1 MNNNNLRKEKERE
14 FYMQHMDTF
23 KSIGLADPFFTIK
36 TAFFKKGKFGKQ
48 CQFFEW
54 ELKKGEDI
62 YIEFYENVYDST
74 GKNTDIV
81 PGIEDRPLFKLKYN
95 PFYHEEYDVTE
106 TVDADGKVDRKYLVS
121 LGEMVAVLPSG
132 QEISYALFEK
142 RKEEA
147 KLEVPQLQQSLSIF
161 PDFEEEFIKRNKAEK
176 LPGSDFDIDKSVNE
190 SCILANISLKDFA
203 AIMLVKPVSDKEWLN
218 ELIKQT
224 KSEI

>member
-14 FYMQHMDTF
+14 FYMQHMDAF
-23 KSIGLADPFFTIK
+23 KAIGLADPFFTIK

-62 YIEFYENVYDST
+62 YIEFYENVYDGA

-81 PGIEDRPLFKLKYN
+81 PGIEDRQLFKLKYN

-106 TVDADGKVDRKYLVS
+106 TIDADGKVDRKYLVS
-121 LGEMVAVLPSG
+121 LGEMVAILPSG
-132 QEISYALFEK
+132 QEISYALYEK
-142 RKEEA
+142 RKEDA
-147 KLEVPQLQQSLSIF
+147 KLEVPQLQKSLSIF
-161 PDFEEEFIKRNKAEK
+161 PDFEEEFAPKKEVE
-176 LPGSDFDIDKSVNE
+176 PE
-190 SCILANISLKDFA
+190 LANAEIADAPLSEITIRDLA
-203 AIMLVKPVSDKEWLN
+203 AIMLMKPVSARPWLN
-218 ELIKQT
+218 DLISKT

>member
-23 KSIGLADPFFTIK
+23 KAIGLADPFFTIK

-62 YIEFYENVYDST
+62 YIEFYENVYDGA

-81 PGIEDRPLFKLKYN
+81 PGIEDRQLFKLKFN
-95 PFYHEEYDVTE
+95 PFYNEEYDVTE
-106 TVDADGKVDRKYLVS
+106 RVDADGKVDRKYLVS

-132 QEISYALFEK
+132 QEISYSLYEK

-147 KLEVPQLQQSLSIF
+147 KLEVPQLQKSLSLF
-161 PDFEEEFIKRNKAEK
+161 PDFEQEFAPKVEAEIFNEEIADAPLSEITIRD
-176 LPGSDFDIDKSVNE
+176 L
-190 SCILANISLKDFA
+190 A
-203 AIMLVKPVSDKEWLN
+203 AIMLLKPVSARPWLN
-218 ELIKQT
+218 DLIKQT
-224 KSEI
+224 KSDI

>member
-14 FYMQHMDTF
+14 FYMQHMETF
-23 KSIGLADPFFTIK
+23 KAIGLADPFFTIK

-62 YIEFYENVYDST
+62 YIEFYENVYDGS

-81 PGIEDRPLFKLKYN
+81 PGMEGRPLFKLKYN

-121 LGEMVAVLPSG
+121 LSEMVAVLPSG
-132 QEISYALFEK
+132 QEISYSLYEK

-147 KLEVPQLQQSLSIF
+147 KLEVPQLQKSLSIF
-161 PDFEEEFIKRNKAEK
+161 PDFEQEFAPKVEMEISNEEIADAPLSEITIRD
-176 LPGSDFDIDKSVNE
+176 L
-190 SCILANISLKDFA
+190 A
-203 AIMLVKPVSDKEWLN
+203 AIMLLKPVSARPWLN
-218 ELIKQT
+218 DLIKQT

>member
-14 FYMQHMDTF
+14 FYMQHMDAF
-23 KSIGLADPFFTIK
+23 KAIGLADPFFTIK

-62 YIEFYENVYDST
+62 YIEFYENVYDGA

-81 PGIEDRPLFKLKYN
+81 PGIEDRQLFKLKFN
-95 PFYHEEYDVTE
+95 PFYNEEYDVTE

-132 QEISYALFEK
+132 QEISYSLYEK

-147 KLEVPQLQQSLSIF
+147 KLEVPQLQKSLSLF
-161 PDFEEEFIKRNKAEK
+161 PDFEQEFAPKVEEEIF
-176 LPGSDFDIDKSVNE
+176 NE
-190 SCILANISLKDFA
+190 EIADVPLSEITIRDLA
-203 AIMLVKPVSDKEWLN
+203 AIMLLKPVSARPWLN
-218 ELIKQT
+218 DLIKQT
-224 KSEI
+224 KSDI

>member
-23 KSIGLADPFFTIK
+23 KAIGLADPFFTIK

-62 YIEFYENVYDST
+62 YIEFYENVYDGA

-81 PGIEDRPLFKLKYN
+81 PGIEDRQLFKLKFN
-95 PFYHEEYDVTE
+95 PFYNEEYDVTE

-132 QEISYALFEK
+132 QEISYSLYEK

-147 KLEVPQLQQSLSIF
+147 KLEVPQLQKSLSLF
-161 PDFEEEFIKRNKAEK
+161 PDFEQEFAPKVEAEIFNEEIADAPLSEITIRD
-176 LPGSDFDIDKSVNE
+176 L
-190 SCILANISLKDFA
+190 A
-203 AIMLVKPVSDKEWLN
+203 AIMLLKPVSARPWLN
-218 ELIKQT
+218 DLIKQT

>member
-14 FYMQHMDTF
+14 FYMQHMDAF
-23 KSIGLADPFFTIK
+23 KAIGLADPFFTIK

-62 YIEFYENVYDST
+62 YIEFYENVYDGA

-81 PGIEDRPLFKLKYN
+81 PGIEDRQLFKLKFN
-95 PFYHEEYDVTE
+95 PFYNEEYDVTE

-132 QEISYALFEK
+132 QEISYSLYEK
-142 RKEEA
+142 RKEDA
-147 KLEVPQLQQSLSIF
+147 KLEVPQLQKSLSLF
-161 PDFEEEFIKRNKAEK
+161 PDFEQEFAPTVEAEISNEEIADAPLSEITIRD
-176 LPGSDFDIDKSVNE
+176 L
-190 SCILANISLKDFA
+190 A
-203 AIMLVKPVSDKEWLN
+203 AIMLLKPVSARPWLN
-218 ELIKQT
+218 DLIKQT
-224 KSEI
+224 KSDI